1 MDKLIIE
8 IFLTVYFFVIKNHK
22 RCILSLSG
30 VASCYQSAKEKAS
43 TIFNHPKFQHC
54 KLVLSFFVFKFLLST
69 LDIVTDLLTA
79 KEFFRNGDFYWGL
92 LTILL
97 IFAPFGARVIHTC
110 IRIAMCFK
118 IRMDSNLPIF
128 QRFFLQKNEGR
139 LKVLF
144 KEMPSFLWNFPL
156 FQPLRQARNPF

>member
-1 MDKLIIE
+1 M
-8 IFLTVYFFVIKNHK
+8 
-22 RCILSLSG
+22 
-30 VASCYQSAKEKAS
+30 
-43 TIFNHPKFQHC
+43 FNHPKFQHC

-79 KEFFRNGDFYWGL
+79 REFFSNGDFYWSL

-110 IRIAMCFK
+110 IQIAMCFK
-118 IRMDSNLPIF
+118 IRKDSKLPIF
-128 QRFFLQKNEGR
+128 PRFSLQKNGGR

-144 KEMPSFLWNFPL
+144 KEMPSFLWHFPL
-156 FQPLRQARNPF
+156 FQPIRQVRKSIKA

>member
-1 MDKLIIE
+1 L
-8 IFLTVYFFVIKNHK
+8 YFVINDFN
-22 RCILSLSG
+22 RYILFLSG
-30 VASCYQSAKEKAS
+30 VANCFQSAKEKAS
-43 TIFNHPKFQHC
+43 TMLSHPKFQHC
-54 KLVLSFFVFKFLLST
+54 KLVLGFIVFKFLLST

-79 KEFFRNGDFYWGL
+79 REFFSNGHFYWGL

-97 IFAPFGARVIHTC
+97 IFAPFGATVIHTC

-118 IRMDSNLPIF
+118 IRKDSNLPIF
-128 QRFFLQKNEGR
+128 QRLTLEKNEGR

-156 FQPLRQARNPF
+156 FQPIRQAKIPF

>member
-1 MDKLIIE
+1 M
-8 IFLTVYFFVIKNHK
+8 VFFINDLN
-22 RCILSLSG
+22 RYILFLSG
-30 VASCYQSAKEKAS
+30 IAHCYQSAKEKAS
-43 TIFNHPKFQHC
+43 TMFNHPKFQHC
-54 KLVLSFFVFKFLLST
+54 KLVLGFIVFKFLLST

-79 KEFFRNGDFYWGL
+79 REFFSNGDFYWGL

-97 IFAPFGARVIHTC
+97 IFAPFGARVIHTF

-118 IRMDSNLPIF
+118 IRKDPKLSIF
-128 QRFFLQKNEGR
+128 QRFTLKKNEGR

-156 FQPLRQARNPF
+156 FQPIRQARNLFRHRLMFPI